1 MFTYKVIELLD
12 SVTEEVNDMV
22 YYADPS
28 RQMLDTRGMHIR
40 LLKVQKELKQISLDI
55 LFNGDKI
62 MVEDIKQSIK
72 KQNKRCQDIK
82 RDEELF

>member
-28 RQMLDTRGMHIR
+28 RQMLDTRGVHIR
-40 LLKVQKELKQISLDI
+40 LKKVQKELKLIALDI
-55 LFNGDKI
+55 LVNGDK
-62 MVEDIKQSIK
+62 VLVDDIEKSLK
-72 KQNKRCQDIK
+72 KQNKRCQKIK
-82 RDEELF
+82 REKE